1 VKRIERAYWAIGCW
15 LVLALIGYGL
25 QPLVSSSG
33 SVDVHRQLLEQALQH
48 SLISETEELAILDR
62 QGLLDRFLSANFVGS
77 LFQLVPARMSPH
89 NDPHP
94 RRSVARLDRGSETG
108 LTAGM
113 GVIGAAGVI
122 GKIIST
128 GPGWSLVQLAD
139 DPAFVIPFIDEDGRL
154 AIYAGGPDRGQG
166 HPRLRI
172 DPVKLDK
179 SMVVRT
185 HGGGGTFPE
194 GLVVGIVSEVRIPFR
209 DTVIRPTSTLHQ
221 GQEVLILTPMTRLDT
236 R

>member
-1 VKRIERAYWAIGCW
+1 
-15 LVLALIGYGL
+15 
-25 QPLVSSSG
+25 
-33 SVDVHRQLLEQALQH
+33 
-48 SLISETEELAILDR
+48 
-62 QGLLDRFLSANFVGS
+62 
-77 LFQLVPARMSPH
+77 
-89 NDPHP
+89 
-94 RRSVARLDRGSETG
+94 
-108 LTAGM
+108 
-113 GVIGAAGVI
+113 
-122 GKIIST
+122 
-128 GPGWSLVQLAD
+128 
-139 DPAFVIPFIDEDGRL
+139 
-154 AIYAGGPDRGQG
+154 
-166 HPRLRI
+166 LRI

>member
-128 GPGWSLVQLAD
+128 V
-139 DPAFVIPFIDEDGRL
+139 DGE
-154 AIYAGGPDRGQG
+154 I
-166 HPRLRI
+166 
-172 DPVKLDK
+172 KN
-179 SMVVRT
+179 
-185 HGGGGTFPE
+185 
-194 GLVVGIVSEVRIPFR
+194 
-209 DTVIRPTSTLHQ
+209 
-221 GQEVLILTPMTRLDT
+221 
-236 R
+236 

>member
-1 VKRIERAYWAIGCW
+1 MKRIERAYWAIGCW

-33 SVDVHRQLLEQALQH
+33 SADLHRQLLEQALQR
-48 SLISETEELAILDR
+48 SLISEAEELAILDR
-62 QGLLDRFLSANFVGS
+62 QGLLDRFLSADFAGS

-89 NDPHP
+89 SDPHP
-94 RRSVARLDRGSETG
+94 RRSGARLDRGSETG

-113 GVIGAAGVI
+113 GVIGSAGVI
-122 GKIIST
+122 GKITST

-139 DPAFVIPFIDEDGRL
+139 DPAFVIPFIDEAGRL
-154 AIYAGGPDRGQG
+154 AIYAGGPNRGQG

-172 DPVKLDK
+172 DPVKLGEG
-179 SMVVRT
+179 MVLRT
-185 HGGGGTFPE
+185 HGGGGVFPE
-194 GLVVGIVSEVRIPFR
+194 GLVVGIVSEVRIPLR
-209 DTVIRPTSTLHQ
+209 DTVIQPTSTLHQ
-221 GQEVLILTPMTRLDT
+221 GQEILVLTPLTRLET